1 MFLDYREKHRGE
13 GKKGEDVTA
22 AGLDLTDGGVLLS
35 YCLPG
40 RQPETVSCRA
50 DEEQYRIPAVL
61 ARCAERDVWLFGEKA
76 LEASEN
82 GEALLVSGLLEHAVR
97 RQDIEVGEERFEA
110 VGLLSLF
117 LKRVLS
123 LLAPSVRA
131 ERLDALVFSVE
142 QVTPQI
148 LEALGEAAKLL
159 GLPEAQIYVIGRAES
174 FFYYNISQPEEL
186 WRRDVLLCDFTGSHL
201 RTLIFMANKK
211 TTPVACFVEE
221 KDWPEVRPLSR
232 EKESEENEKIFLDRR
247 FQAAVGEVLEG
258 RNVSCVYLIGDGFD
272 GEWYQG
278 SLQFLCQDRRVFLGS
293 NLYSKG
299 ACYAARQ
306 RLVPGGIS
314 DGYAFLGKDMLKANV
329 GIPVTVQGQDRY
341 LALLDAGVNWYEVSA
356 ETEFLL
362 EDEESFSLR
371 ITPLDGKS
379 VREVLVT
386 LSGIPKRPAR
396 TTRIHLKADMTDVS
410 TVRISMED
418 LGFGE
423 FFPATHKFW
432 EENIEL

>member
-1 MFLDYREKHRGE
+1 MFLDYREKHHGE
-13 GKKGEDVTA
+13 GKKSADVTA
-22 AGLDLTDGGVLLS
+22 AGIDLTDSCVQIS

-50 DEEQYRIPAVL
+50 GEEQYRIPAVL
-61 ARCAERDVWLFGEKA
+61 ARCAPRDVWMFGEKA
-76 LEASEN
+76 LEAAEN
-82 GEALLVSGLLEHAVR
+82 GEAVLVSGLLEHAVR
-97 RQDIEVGEERFEA
+97 RQEFVIGEERFEA

-117 LKRVLS
+117 LKRALS

-131 ERLDALVFSVE
+131 EKLDALVFSVE
-142 QVTPQI
+142 QVTPQL
-148 LEALGEAAKLL
+148 LEVIGEAAKLL
-159 GLPEAQIYVIGRAES
+159 ELPKAHIYVIGRAES

-186 WRRDVLLCDFTGSHL
+186 WRRDVLLCDFTGTHL
-201 RTLIFMANKK
+201 RTLLFTANKK

-232 EKESEENEKIFLDRR
+232 EREAEDNEKIFLDRR
-247 FQAAVGEVLEG
+247 FLSAAAETLQE
-258 RNVSCVYLIGDGFD
+258 RSVSCVYLIGDGFE
-272 GEWYQG
+272 GEWYEE

-314 DGYAFLGKDMLKANV
+314 GGYAFLGKDMLKANV
-329 GIPVTVQGQDRY
+329 GIPVAVQGQDRY
-341 LALLDAGVNWYEVSA
+341 LALLDAGVNWYEAAA

-362 EDEESFSLR
+362 EEEESFSLR

-379 VREVLVT
+379 VKEISVT

-396 TTRIHLKADMTDVS
+396 TTRIRLKADMPDVS

-432 EENIEL
+432 EEKIEL

>member
-1 MFLDYREKHRGE
+1 MFLDYKEKHRGE
-13 GKKGEDVTA
+13 KKKSMDVMA
-22 AGLDLTDGGVLLS
+22 AGIDLTEDCAQIS

-50 DEEQYRIPAVL
+50 EGEQYRIPAVL
-61 ARCAERDVWLFGEKA
+61 ARCARRDLWMFGERA
-76 LEASEN
+76 LEAAQN
-82 GEALLVSGLLEHAVR
+82 GEVVLASGLLEHALR
-97 RQDIEVGEERFEA
+97 RQEIVLGEESFDP
-110 VGLLSLF
+110 VSLLSLF
-117 LKRVLS
+117 LKRALS
-123 LLAPSVRA
+123 LLAPAVRA
-131 ERLDALVFSVE
+131 EKLDALVFSVE
-142 QVTPQI
+142 QVTQQV
-148 LEALGEAAKLL
+148 LEVIGEASQLL
-159 GLPEAQIYVIGRAES
+159 DLQKAQIYVIGRAES

-201 RTLIFMANKK
+201 RTLLFTANKK

-221 KDWPEVRPLSR
+221 RDWPEVRPLER
-232 EKESEENEKIFLDRR
+232 KKEPEDNQKIFLDRR
-247 FQAAVGEVLEG
+247 FLASVQETLKERAA
-258 RNVSCVYLIGDGFD
+258 SCVYLIGDGFD
-272 GEWYQG
+272 GEWYRE
-278 SLQFLCQDRRVFLGS
+278 SLQFLCQERRVFLGS

-314 DGYAFLGKDMLKANV
+314 GDYAFLGKDMLKANV
-329 GIPVTVQGQDRY
+329 GIPVAVQGQDRY
-341 LALLDAGVNWYEVSA
+341 LALLDAGVNWYEASA

-371 ITPLDGKS
+371 ITPLDAKS
-379 VREVLVT
+379 VREVFVT
-386 LSGIPKRPAR
+386 LSGIPKRPRR
-396 TTRIHLKADMTDVS
+396 TTRIRLKADMTDVS

-432 EENIEL
+432 EETIGL